1 LWVWVPLQILQSVSR
16 LRIEFLKKDYSETII
31 NNLPG
36 IFYLYD
42 ESGKFLKW
50 NENFEL
56 VTGYNSH
63 EISQMTPLD
72 LLMRMR
78 KKRSAS
84 ELLSSK
90 KNLRD

>member
-1 LWVWVPLQILQSVSR
+1 VGTVTDITERKQAEDFQRKTI
-16 LRIEFLKKDYSETII
+16 SETII

-63 EISQMTPLD
+63 EIV
-72 LLMRMR
+72 R
-78 KKRSAS
+78 
-84 ELLSSK
+84 
-90 KNLRD
+90 